1 MRTRATDPAP
11 IADRPP
17 SLFSHEYRAVGIGI
31 FALVALTAFEALA
44 LTTVMPVISADLD
57 GAGLYAAAFA
67 GTLVASVVSVV
78 FGGNLVDRRGPR
90 PAFVLGLGFFAAGLV
105 LAALTPDMVV
115 FVVARLLQGLG
126 AGLTNTALYVL
137 VVRVYP
143 EALRIKVFAGF
154 SAAWVLPSIFGPFL
168 AGVIADTL
176 GWRWVFGVSIVILVI
191 AATLLVRVLGA
202 LAPERTSVPWRRSA
216 IAAAVVLAV
225 AVMTLNTVAEHPVLG
240 WVLGGAAALAVAVW
254 CVTRLTPRGTLL
266 ARAGLPAAVL
276 TRGLAFGSFAGAEI
290 YIPRLLTARDDYP
303 PTLAGLALSIAGVT
317 WFLGSTLQGR
327 VADRL
332 SVRTAAGL
340 AALAVLV
347 GMCGIA
353 VSVMLSAPAW
363 TVIAMWPLV
372 GFGLGSAYPRVTDF
386 ALARADDDAEG
397 FVSAALQIS
406 DATAAATA
414 LAIAAVVF
422 AVLSAGS
429 ATIAVTFGAVFAIA
443 AVPALLMTLVSRRV
457 R

>member
-1 MRTRATDPAP
+1 MTTRASDPAA

-17 SLFSHEYRAVGIGI
+17 SLLSREYRSTGIGI

-57 GAGLYAAAFA
+57 GAALYAAAFA

-78 FGGNLVDRRGPR
+78 YGGNLVDRRGPR
-90 PAFVLGLGFFAAGLV
+90 PAFVLGLAFFAAGLV
-105 LAALTPDMVV
+105 LAALAPDMVV

-143 EALRIKVFAGF
+143 EVLRVKVFAGF

-168 AGVIADTL
+168 AGVITDTL
-176 GWRWVFGVSIVILVI
+176 GWRWVFGVSIIILVI
-191 AATLLVRVLGA
+191 AASLLVRILKG
-202 LAPERTSVPWRRSA
+202 LAPERTAVPWRRTA
-216 IAAAVVLAV
+216 IISAVVLAV
-225 AVMTLNTVAEHPVLG
+225 AVMTLNTVAEHPALG
-240 WVLGGAAALAVAVW
+240 WILGGVVALAIAAW
-254 CVTRLTPRGTLL
+254 CVTRLTPRGTL
-266 ARAGLPAAVL
+266 RAGTGLPAGVL
-276 TRGLAFGSFAGAEI
+276 ARGLAFGSFAGAEI
-290 YIPRLLTARDDYP
+290 YIPRLLTARDGYP
-303 PTLAGLALSIAGVT
+303 PTLAGLALSICGVT

-327 VADRL
+327 IADRMT
-332 SVRTAAGL
+332 VRTAGGL
-340 AALAVLV
+340 AGLAVLV
-347 GMCGIA
+347 GMVGIA
-353 VSVMLSAPAW
+353 ASVLLSAPAW
-363 TVIAMWPLV
+363 TIIAIWPLV

-386 ALARADDDAEG
+386 ALARADDDEEG

-406 DATAAATA
+406 DSTAAATA
-414 LAIAAVVF
+414 LAVAAVVF
-422 AVLSAGS
+422 TLLSSHGS
-429 ATIAVTFGAVFAIA
+429 TIATSFGAVFLIA